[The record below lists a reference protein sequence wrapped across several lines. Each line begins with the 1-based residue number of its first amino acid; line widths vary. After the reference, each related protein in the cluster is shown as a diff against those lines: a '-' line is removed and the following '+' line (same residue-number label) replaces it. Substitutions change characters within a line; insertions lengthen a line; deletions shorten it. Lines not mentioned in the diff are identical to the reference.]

1 MRLPAEF
8 LQLSLAFD
16 AERLQAEIDAV
27 PADYWQP
34 HPQGFP
40 GNDALILVSVGGGL
54 RNDELAGPMRPTPAL
69 ARCPY
74 LRQVMASLRTVIGR
88 TRLMRI
94 AGSAEASPHFDL
106 NYYWHQRMR
115 IHVPIRT
122 HPDVRFHCGDEA
134 VHMQPGECWV
144 FDTWKIHKVTNPADY
159 PRVHLVCD
167 TVGSGPF
174 LDLLAGSVNPRSGE
188 GKPFH
193 PQSVPFRVDA
203 DPILQYESFNAPPVM
218 TPWEQESLLANL
230 LDDLARADPPAEVY
244 RQFQAK
250 LERFRFQWR
259 GLWAR
264 FGPDPSGRAAYR
276 HALDEL
282 SRQLRGFAGQL
293 ELANGADP
301 VDVVVKVVIE
311 RSLGPERETASV
323 VSSSGPAEPVSMQ
336 LQLRRPIIIGA
347 APRSGS
353 TLLFEALARS
363 PDLVSIGGESHG
375 IIESVDGLDPAARNS
390 RHGTRDGTRSNVLT
404 AENADSET
412 VKTLRH
418 RFLEAVVRH
427 EPAERL
433 KALGPELRLLEKT
446 PKNALRIG
454 FLEEVF
460 PAARYVYLV
469 RDARENISSIIDA
482 WRSGRFV
489 TYPRLPGWNG
499 PPWSLLLI
507 PGWETLPPDD
517 IANIAARQWQL
528 AHEAMLDRF
537 EQLPA
542 EQVVTIRYETLRAEP
557 ESTLRRLAEALDL
570 AVPDVDGALPLSRH
584 TLTPPDPD
592 KWRRNEEALERVL
605 PAVETTRQRIERFL
619 ERRPPT

>member
-8 LQLSLAFD
+8 LRLPLSFD

-27 PADYWQP
+27 PADDWQP

-40 GNDALILVSVGGGL
+40 GNDALILVSVAGSL
-54 RNDELAGPMRPTPAL
+54 RNDDLAGPMRPTPAL
-69 ARCPY
+69 ARCAY
-74 LRQVMASLRTVIGR
+74 LRQVMASFRTVIGR
-88 TRLMRI
+88 SRLMRI

-122 HPDVRFHCGDEA
+122 HPDVRFHCGDES
-134 VHMQPGECWV
+134 VHMGPGECWV
-144 FDTWKIHKVTNPADY
+144 FDTWKTHKVTNPADY

-174 LDLLAGSVNPRSGE
+174 WDLLAGSRDPSSPGGRAFEPR
-188 GKPFH
+188 P
-193 PQSVPFRVDA
+193 VPFRPDA
-203 DPILQYESFNAPPVM
+203 DPVLQYESFNAPPVM

-230 LDDLARADPPAEVY
+230 LDDLAAADPPQEVH
-244 RQFQAK
+244 RQFQAR

-264 FGPDPSGRAAYR
+264 FGPDPAGHAAYR

-282 SRQLRGFAGQL
+282 SRQLRDFAGQL
-293 ELANGADP
+293 QLANGADP
-301 VDVVVKVVIE
+301 VDIVARVVIE
-311 RSLGPERETASV
+311 RSLGPGAESGGTAAPEPPSEPAGPERLR
-323 VSSSGPAEPVSMQ
+323 
-336 LQLRRPIIIGA
+336 LQLRRPVIVGA

-353 TLLFEALARS
+353 TLLFEALSAS

-375 IIESVDGLDPAARNS
+375 VIESIDGLDPSS
-390 RHGTRDGTRSNVLT
+390 REDHSNALGPEDADPGTVT
-404 AENADSET
+404 A
-412 VKTLRH
+412 LRQ

-454 FLEEVF
+454 FFEKVF

-469 RDARENISSIIDA
+469 RDPRENISSIIDA

-489 TYPRLPGWNG
+489 TYPELPGWNG

-507 PGWETLPPDD
+507 PGWKTLPADD
-517 IANIAARQWQL
+517 VAAIAAHQWRA
-528 AHEAMLDRF
+528 AHEAMLERF

-542 EQVVTIRYETLRAEP
+542 ERVVTLRYESLRVEP
-557 ESTLRRLAEALDL
+557 EAALKRLCAALNV
-570 AVPDVDGALPLSRH
+570 AIPDVEGALPLSRH

-592 KWRRNEEALERVL
+592 KWRRNADDLERVL
-605 PAVETTRQRIERFL
+605 PMVEDTRRRIEEFL
-619 ERRPPT
+619 QLRTPV

>member
-174 LDLLAGSVNPRSGE
+174 WDLLAGSVNPRSGE

-203 DPILQYESFNAPPVM
+203 DPILQYESFN
-218 TPWEQESLLANL
+218 
-230 LDDLARADPPAEVY
+230 
-244 RQFQAK
+244 
-250 LERFRFQWR
+250 
-259 GLWAR
+259 
-264 FGPDPSGRAAYR
+264 
-276 HALDEL
+276 
-282 SRQLRGFAGQL
+282 
-293 ELANGADP
+293 
-301 VDVVVKVVIE
+301 
-311 RSLGPERETASV
+311 
-323 VSSSGPAEPVSMQ
+323 
-336 LQLRRPIIIGA
+336 
-347 APRSGS
+347 
-353 TLLFEALARS
+353 
-363 PDLVSIGGESHG
+363 
-375 IIESVDGLDPAARNS
+375 
-390 RHGTRDGTRSNVLT
+390 
-404 AENADSET
+404 
-412 VKTLRH
+412 
-418 RFLEAVVRH
+418 
-427 EPAERL
+427 
-433 KALGPELRLLEKT
+433 
-446 PKNALRIG
+446 
-454 FLEEVF
+454 
-460 PAARYVYLV
+460 
-469 RDARENISSIIDA
+469 
-482 WRSGRFV
+482 
-489 TYPRLPGWNG
+489 
-499 PPWSLLLI
+499 
-507 PGWETLPPDD
+507 
-517 IANIAARQWQL
+517 
-528 AHEAMLDRF
+528 
-537 EQLPA
+537 
-542 EQVVTIRYETLRAEP
+542 
-557 ESTLRRLAEALDL
+557 
-570 AVPDVDGALPLSRH
+570 
-584 TLTPPDPD
+584 
-592 KWRRNEEALERVL
+592 
-605 PAVETTRQRIERFL
+605 
-619 ERRPPT
+619 